1 MSGDGEGFLGDGG
14 GRFRGLVG
22 DIVPRILPKERNAG
36 GDDGLLIAGILVVEG
51 AGAGDGEVVAQDAVV
66 GEHDIGFGATVVGL
80 VGGTD
85 YDGERALGDVGGDGG
100 SIKNGVVVRRAA
112 GERDAF
118 DGDGLLGAGMLV
130 AERSRAVQRSD
141 VVARNCRR
149 EGEVGDGL
157 DGAVI
162 DFVLDVDQGGERLA
176 GNRKG
181 GGGVG
186 EGVVGIEAAF
196 RNDGVGTDA
205 GVIAGDGAD
214 GRGNNR

>member
-1 MSGDGEGFLGDGG
+1 M
-14 GRFRGLVG
+14 RV
-22 DIVPRILPKERNAG
+22 
-36 GDDGLLIAGILVVEG
+36 G
-51 AGAGDGEVVAQDAVV
+51 AGKSYIRHEDDLILAGVFIRKSNRTRDGYF
-66 GEHDIGFGATVVGL
+66 I
-80 VGGTD
+80 
-85 YDGERALGDVGGDGG
+85 
-100 SIKNGVVVRRAA
+100 A
-112 GERDAF
+112 GERDIGERHIDIRRAVILF
-118 DGDGLLGAGMLV
+118 IAGGNGHFQRQLLDGRRNNRTLHDGVVGRSLTFQLDTRDGYLFFRPHMLV